1 MESDG
6 GDAKLSELTMW
17 RDSRLFSEAERVALE
32 YAERVTITDQRVA
45 DVLFSRLAQHY
56 TEAQIVE
63 LTAVIAFENYR
74 SKFNPSLGVDA
85 QGFCTI
91 SERSPKNMSS

>member
-6 GDAKLSELTMW
+6 GEAKLSEVATW

-32 YAERVTITDQRVA
+32 YAERVTITDQNVDDA
-45 DVLFSRLAQHY
+45 FFSRLNHHY
-56 TEAQIVE
+56 TDAQIVE
-63 LTAVIAFENYR
+63 LTAAIAFENYR

-85 QGFCTI
+85 QGFCPI
-91 SERSPKNMSS
+91 PRR

>member
-6 GDAKLSELTMW
+6 GEAKLSEIATW
-17 RDSRLFSEAERVALE
+17 RDSRLFSESERAALE
-32 YAERVTITDQRVA
+32 YAERVTITDQKVDDA
-45 DVLFSRLAQHY
+45 FFSRLKQHY

-63 LTAVIAFENYR
+63 LTAAIAFENYR
-74 SKFNPSLGVDA
+74 SKFNPSLGIEA

-91 SERSPKNMSS
+91 VHR

>member
-1 MESDG
+1 MESG
-6 GDAKLSELTMW
+6 GGEAKLSEVATW

-32 YAERVTITDQRVA
+32 YAERVTITDQKVDDA
-45 DVLFSRLAQHY
+45 FFFRLKQHY

-63 LTAVIAFENYR
+63 LTAAIAFENYR

-85 QGFCTI
+85 QGFCAM
-91 SERSPKNMSS
+91 P

>member
-6 GDAKLSELTMW
+6 GEAKLSEVATW
-17 RDSRLFSEAERVALE
+17 RESRLFSEAERVALE
-32 YAERVTITDQRVA
+32 YAERVTITDQMVDDA
-45 DVLFSRLAQHY
+45 FFARLKQHY

-63 LTAVIAFENYR
+63 LTAAIAFENYR
-74 SKFNPSLGVDA
+74 SKFNPSLGVEA

-91 SERSPKNMSS
+91 AR

>member
-6 GDAKLSELTMW
+6 GEAKLSEVATW

-32 YAERVTITDQRVA
+32 YAERVTITDQKVDDA
-45 DVLFSRLAQHY
+45 FFSRLTQHY

-63 LTAVIAFENYR
+63 LTAAIAFENYR
-74 SKFNPSLGVDA
+74 SKFNPSLGIEA

-91 SERSPKNMSS
+91 VHR

>member
-6 GDAKLSELTMW
+6 GEAKLSEVATW

-32 YAERVTITDQRVA
+32 YAERVTITDQNVDDA
-45 DVLFSRLAQHY
+45 FFSRLKQHY
-56 TEAQIVE
+56 TEVQIVE
-63 LTAVIAFENYR
+63 LTAAIAFENYR
-74 SKFNPSLGVDA
+74 SKLNPSLGVDA

-91 SERSPKNMSS
+91 PKR

>member
-6 GDAKLSELTMW
+6 GEAKLSELATW
-17 RDSRLFSEAERVALE
+17 RDSRLFNAAERVALE
-32 YAERVTITDQRVA
+32 YAERVTITDQTVDDA
-45 DVLFSRLAQHY
+45 FFARLKQHY

-63 LTAVIAFENYR
+63 LTAAIAFENYR

-85 QGFCTI
+85 QGFCMMPL
-91 SERSPKNMSS
+91 R